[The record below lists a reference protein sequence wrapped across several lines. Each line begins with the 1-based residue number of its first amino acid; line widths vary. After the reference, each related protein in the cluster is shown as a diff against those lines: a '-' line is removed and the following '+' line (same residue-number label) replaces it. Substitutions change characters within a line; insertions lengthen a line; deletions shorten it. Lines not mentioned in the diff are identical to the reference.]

1 MCDCG
6 NNSVVVRH
14 TLACLLSA
22 ALPRRPLTTAPS
34 PLRSGK
40 MLVPKKNRLL
50 VYKYLFSEG
59 VLFAEKDFNLPKH
72 PELEVPNLQVIKLM
86 QSFKSKGFVRETFAW
101 RHYYWYLTNEGIEHL
116 RDYLNLPS
124 EIVPATLKKS
134 SRPPG
139 RPMGAGGDRPP
150 RRFEGGRG
158 YGDREGYRGYGAG
171 GDDKAGAPGAY
182 KPAFREA
189 EDREAQRQMVRA
201 AVERWRKEQRARDKR
216 EMNESMPNTQPPKG
230 ERFLLGPKITD
241 WDEQRADYVR
251 KHPGCNETR
260 QGKARVMLVTGSQ
273 PGVCDNDVGDF
284 LLLKSLKNKLDYC
297 SPRDIQI
304 YYSTAIL
311 DRSMDSFWIYY
322 STAILDRSMD
332 SFWVKLPLLR
342 KLMLSHA
349 EVEWFWWMDS
359 DAVFTGE
366 GVVCSAVQRGESRFE
381 EVLGVRCRGCW
392 LTVSAVQEGKLMLSH
407 AEVEWFCWMDSGALS
422 MVRDMT
428 FDVPFEKY
436 EPHVHMVMHGYDS
449 LVYGKKDWVGLNAGI
464 YLIRNSQSVTFESTQ
479 NEVSFE
485 STPMSPAPSPPPV
498 ELHTR
503 VSRMPCGH
511 LFAYQSVTFE
521 STQIE
526 VSFEST
532 QNEVSF
538 ESTPM
543 SPAPSPPPVELHTR
557 VYTRPC
563 GHLFAYKSESSV
575 GSVRSEGGVPSLAPI
590 PPLMPSSR
598 ISLLPPSSLS
608 PIWSL
613 GFMED
618 LAQFGVKWSLDFM
631 EDLAQFGV
639 KGPMRDAAGVKLFKE
654 LSGDDQSAIVWMMAC
669 HPEKY
674 AKGIYLENTGTRP
687 MFEGDDQSAIV
698 WMMAYHP
705 EKYAKGIHLESSFML
720 HSFWPTIT
728 PHYEELMDKHH
739 PGYEELMDKHHPGTR
754 SPPSTPDSY
763 EELMDKHHPG
773 NEELMD
779 KHHPGYEELMDKY
792 HPGYGDHRWPL
803 ITHFVGC
810 KPCGKIGQIEYE
822 ETQRCVENMERW
834 VHGWVRALVR
844 C

>member
-1 MCDCG
+1 M
-6 NNSVVVRH
+6 
-14 TLACLLSA
+14 
-22 ALPRRPLTTAPS
+22 
-34 PLRSGK
+34 
-40 MLVPKKNRLL
+40 
-50 VYKYLFSEG
+50 
-59 VLFAEKDFNLPKH
+59 
-72 PELEVPNLQVIKLM
+72 
-86 QSFKSKGFVRETFAW
+86 
-101 RHYYWYLTNEGIEHL
+101 
-116 RDYLNLPS
+116 LPS
-124 EIVPATLKKS
+124 LWQ
-134 SRPPG
+134 
-139 RPMGAGGDRPP
+139 
-150 RRFEGGRG
+150 
-158 YGDREGYRGYGAG
+158 
-171 GDDKAGAPGAY
+171 
-182 KPAFREA
+182 A

-230 ERFLLGPKITD
+230 ERFLLGPKITDWDELRTVYVHKHPASKSTVFSFRLSPSNSPFLSPLPSFSPPVRCPNLPFPPLPFPRRLGRAARGLHAEAPGEQRDANWLDHWDEQRADYLTRQGKARVMLVTPVWGRFVDSTKRSSLSALTLHFPSGPLPFPPLPPFPFRAD

-332 SFWVKLPLLR
+332 SFWIYYSTAILDRSMDSFWVKLPLLR

-359 DAVFTGE
+359 DAVFTE
-366 GVVCSAVQRGESRFE
+366 GK
-381 EVLGVRCRGCW
+381 
-392 LTVSAVQEGKLMLSH
+392 KLMLSH
-407 AEVEWFCWMDSGALS
+407 AEVEWFWWMDSDA
-422 MVRDMT
+422 VFTDMT

-449 LVYGKKDWVGLNAGI
+449 LVYGKKDWVGLDAGI
-464 YLIRNSQSVTFESTQ
+464 YLIRNSQ
-479 NEVSFE
+479 
-485 STPMSPAPSPPPV
+485 
-498 ELHTR
+498 
-503 VSRMPCGH
+503 
-511 LFAYQSVTFE
+511 
-521 STQIE
+521 
-526 VSFEST
+526 
-532 QNEVSF
+532 
-538 ESTPM
+538 
-543 SPAPSPPPVELHTR
+543 
-557 VYTRPC
+557 
-563 GHLFAYKSESSV
+563 
-575 GSVRSEGGVPSLAPI
+575 
-590 PPLMPSSR
+590 
-598 ISLLPPSSLS
+598 
-608 PIWSL
+608 WSL

-639 KGPMRDAAGVKLFKE
+639 KGPMRDAAGVKLFKELSGAIRDAAGVKLFKE

-739 PGYEELMDKHHPGTR
+739 PGYEELMDKHHPG
-754 SPPSTPDSY
+754 
-763 EELMDKHHPG
+763 

-822 ETQRCVENMERW
+822 ETQRCVENMERAFNFADNQ
-834 VHGWVRALVR
+834 VLRKFGYEHLHLDTFQVVKINFTTYKASEFDSHPLKNRQLDF
-844 C
+844 